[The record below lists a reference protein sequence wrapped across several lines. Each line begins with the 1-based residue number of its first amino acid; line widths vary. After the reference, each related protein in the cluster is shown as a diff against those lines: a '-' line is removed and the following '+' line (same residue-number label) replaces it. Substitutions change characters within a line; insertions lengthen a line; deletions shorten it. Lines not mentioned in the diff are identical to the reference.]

1 MTGEKTRGTSL
12 EKLWKLDDPEL
23 TTPKHDA
30 LVLSL
35 LNWDYTKNLL
45 SLDDEEFLISIK
57 SEVPITTGRDFIVGY
72 ADLVLHTAR
81 WGMRDFNSAILFTCP
96 HCGDVFRFR
105 RGDSGYYSKVV
116 CLKCGKDVCNI
127 DNKESMNGI
136 LHQPLRYPCLVVTQF
151 IIECKPTIRSFGETL
166 RQIKTYRQYITDNS
180 LFDNSLSVYG
190 LKDKSKYPKCEMKR
204 NDYSYSSYHN
214 SPDKRY
220 WIILSPDV
228 EYSDAFANEDITL
241 ISPTI

>member
-23 TTPKHDA
+23 TTPKHDV

-35 LNWDYTKNLL
+35 LNWNYTKNLL

-57 SEVPITTGRDFIVGY
+57 SEVPITTDRNFIVGY
-72 ADLVLHTAR
+72 ADLVLHTAHWILQCANCR
-81 WGMRDFNSAILFTCP
+81 ILFTCP
-96 HCGDVFRFR
+96 HCGDVFVF
-105 RGDSGYYSKVV
+105 DSGWGRTVDCSKCKTHV
-116 CLKCGKDVCNI
+116 CYI
-127 DNKESMNGI
+127 DDKESMKGI
-136 LHQPLRYPCLVVTQF
+136 SHQPDRYPYLFTTQF

-166 RQIKTYRQYITDNS
+166 RQIKTYRQYITEKSLVDNQ
-180 LFDNSLSVYG
+180 LFDG
-190 LKDKSKYPKCEMKR
+190 LRDKSKYPKCDKR
-204 NDYSYSSYHN
+204 RKGSYISRV
-214 SPDKRY
+214 PDKRY